1 MSRYL
6 YNPTTEDIKV
16 DSDKYG
22 ENPETHTLHAGGI
35 EEFEDHIADLI
46 AEKLAN
52 KILWDNL
59 PGDRNRDKRLKEIYA
74 IIEVTDADTKSK

>member
-6 YNPTTEDIKV
+6 YNPTTEDITI
-16 DSDKYG
+16 DSDKHG
-22 ENPETHTLHAGGI
+22 ENPETHTLHAGEI

-52 KILWDNL
+52 KMLWDNL
-59 PGDRNRDKRLKEIYA
+59 PGDGNKDKRLKEIHD
-74 IIEVTDADTKSK
+74 IIEIKDGDTKDK